1 MYIYREREKERER
14 IIIIDYIYF
23 CKNVL
28 KESLFRFT
36 SFMSTLYYLLCYII
50 TKKTPSFI

>member
-1 MYIYREREKERER
+1 MNIYIYIYRERERERERER
-14 IIIIDYIYF
+14 IIIIDYTCF

-36 SFMSTLYYLLCYII
+36 SFISILYY
-50 TKKTPSFI
+50 